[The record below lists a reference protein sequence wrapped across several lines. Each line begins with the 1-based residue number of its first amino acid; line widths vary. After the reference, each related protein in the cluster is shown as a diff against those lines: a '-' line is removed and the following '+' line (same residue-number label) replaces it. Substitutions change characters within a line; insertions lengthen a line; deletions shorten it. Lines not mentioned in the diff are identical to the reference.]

1 MPRFSFAFSRR
12 KPSADDFE
20 NVHITTTAEQ
30 PSFRVFERP
39 DTSNRSFDGGAR
51 LARVPRTALPRPDL
65 PRPNLVELDA
75 DDNMF
80 ADLKVNRGS
89 GLSNTTKATSTDNS
103 SRYSNASTAP
113 SSADLAG
120 HESQPPPRESPSRT
134 ESKSNSFLDR
144 ATRTFS
150 FGVQKKHTVPPP
162 KESIVPDLPP
172 VLSLSGDTSTTTT
185 TTTTTTTSSENRSR
199 GLTCSTDSTATPTQ
213 PHPAAGINL
222 GGDFSS
228 ILTSFEEK
236 QPNDAIDPRFPAG
249 IRQVSALDPGVA
261 IVSPARGGL
270 SHQSHENKPS
280 TFSTQQRLGSRYP
293 EPDPVSRQQ
302 VLGSRYPEPEPPKKV
317 VVVDE
322 DAKFLQESLAA
333 INLFSDPHAS
343 ASSPAQAHR
352 YRRDE
357 DTFHATP
364 TKTVAPKED
373 NIFEGSL
380 SRASRVSHRYVP
392 RTTYQHN
399 KNKVMTPA
407 EFEKYRQDKE
417 KQGSKQQAA
426 TEAVKEDEDDINY
439 EDDEDELEQSK
450 QQAKQRRK
458 QEAHMAVY
466 RQQMMKVTGES
477 AASPPVQRNPRA
489 GLPPSSSAPQL
500 STKSV
505 SGVEDEDE
513 DEDVPLGI
521 LQAHGFPARNRPP
534 TRLAHSG
541 SSTNLRSSP
550 QGPPAGRPASIT
562 GEAPSN
568 AARRQS
574 VLPAFARNLPQDP
587 FVGASIA
594 RPALRESLSF
604 GDAGQFAQ
612 LQQQQQQGPLPP
624 GGLVGVIASEERS
637 RALRRG
643 SPSVDNMKL
652 PMGMGPSGP
661 HAPGLD
667 PVGGIPPH
675 MMYGPGSMPG
685 MASMPPPQPP
695 AMMPGDQAQ
704 LHMTQQMQQF
714 MQMQMHMMHM
724 MAANQGGGGGAGGHP
739 MQPQMQPPYGGGLP
753 SSMSVADLSSRH
765 SVISDP
771 ARAMS
776 MLHGNTPFLQQPPQ
790 DGYLSAAGYAPSIA
804 PSERSNIGLPGRYR
818 PVSQMPPGPSM
829 PAVAQGHQRS
839 ATMSGRLSSW
849 GDDKSRS
856 TVRVVDRAGEG
867 SDEDDEQGWAAM
879 KALRERKK
887 SMWKTKKSYG
897 SELAL

>member
-20 NVHITTTAEQ
+20 NVHITTPAVQ

-65 PRPNLVELDA
+65 VELEA

-120 HESQPPPRESPSRT
+120 HESQPARDSPSRA

-150 FGVQKKHTVPPP
+150 FGGQKKHTVPAP

-172 VLSLSGDTSTTTT
+172 VLSLSGETN
-185 TTTTTTTSSENRSR
+185 SSENRSR

-213 PHPAAGINL
+213 PQPAAGINL
-222 GGDFSS
+222 GGDFGS
-228 ILTSFEEK
+228 ILTSFDEK
-236 QPNDAIDPRFPAG
+236 PKEDATDPRFPAG

-261 IVSPARGGL
+261 IVNPARGTFSL
-270 SHQSHENKPS
+270 QSHESKPS
-280 TFSTQQRLGSRYP
+280 TFSTQQMLGSRYP
-293 EPDPVSRQQ
+293 EPNPISRQQ
-302 VLGSRYPEPEPPKKV
+302 ALGSRYPEPEPPKKV

-333 INLFSDPHAS
+333 INLFSDSNAS
-343 ASSPAQAHR
+343 SSSPAQAHR

-357 DTFHATP
+357 DTFHASP
-364 TKTVAPKED
+364 SKTVAPKED

-380 SRASRVSHRYVP
+380 PRASRVSHRYVP
-392 RTTYQHN
+392 RATYQHN

-417 KQGSKQQAA
+417 KQDSKQQAA

-439 EDDEDELEQSK
+439 EDDEDEQEQSK
-450 QQAKQRRK
+450 LQARQRRK

-477 AASPPVQRNPRA
+477 AASVPVQRNARA

-541 SSTNLRSSP
+541 SSTNLRYSP
-550 QGPPAGRPASIT
+550 QGPPAGRPASVT

-661 HAPGLD
+661 HVPGLD

-685 MASMPPPQPP
+685 MASGMASMPPPQPP
-695 AMMPGDQAQ
+695 AIAPGEHAQ

-724 MAANQGGGGGAGGHP
+724 MAANQGGGGGPGGGHP

-753 SSMSVADLSSRH
+753 SSMSMADLSSRH
-765 SVISDP
+765 SILSDP
-771 ARAMS
+771 SRAMS
-776 MLHGNTPFLQQPPQ
+776 MLHGNTPFLPQPAQ
-790 DGYLSAAGYAPSIA
+790 EGYLSAGGYAPSIA

-818 PVSQMPPGPSM
+818 PVSHMPPASSM
-829 PAVAQGHQRS
+829 PAAAPGHQRS
-839 ATMSGRLSSW
+839 ATMSGRLSSL
-849 GDDKSRS
+849 GDDKNRS

-887 SMWKTKKSYG
+887 TMWKTKKSYS

>member
-12 KPSADDFE
+12 KPAADDFD
-20 NVHITTTAEQ
+20 NVHTTTTTTAEQ
-30 PSFRVFERP
+30 HSFRVFERP
-39 DTSNRSFDGGAR
+39 DTSGTSFDGGAR
-51 LARVPRTALPRPDL
+51 FARVPRTVVPRPDVVDL
-65 PRPNLVELDA
+65 ED

-103 SRYSNASTAP
+103 SRHSNASTAP
-113 SSADLAG
+113 SSADLGGGAG
-120 HESQPPPRESPSRT
+120 HDDNRHPPRDSSSRSD
-134 ESKSNSFLDR
+134 SKSNSFLDR

-150 FGVQKKHTVPPP
+150 FGVQKKHSVPPP
-162 KESIVPDLPP
+162 KESCVSDLPP
-172 VLSLSGDTSTTTT
+172 ILSLPGEST
-185 TTTTTTTSSENRSR
+185 ENRSR
-199 GLTCSTDSTATPTQ
+199 GLTCSTTSTATPTQ
-213 PHPAAGINL
+213 PEPAAGMNL
-222 GGDFSS
+222 GGDLGS
-228 ILTSFEEK
+228 ILTSFDDK
-236 QPNDAIDPRFPAG
+236 ASMATSKNKDATDNRFPAG
-249 IRQVSALDPGVA
+249 IRQVSAVPMTLDPA
-261 IVSPARGGL
+261 ANSPSPAHGGL
-270 SHQSHENKPS
+270 SLQSHGRSSPLS
-280 TFSTQQRLGSRYP
+280 RQQMLGSRYP
-293 EPDPVSRQQ
+293 EPDSISRQQ
-302 VLGSRYPEPEPPKKV
+302 MMGSRYPEPEPQKKAAA

-333 INLFSDPHAS
+333 INLLADPS
-343 ASSPAQAHR
+343 AISTTAHTHR

-357 DTFHATP
+357 DTFASP
-364 TKTVAPKED
+364 SKPIAPKED

-380 SRASRVSHRYVP
+380 PRASRVSHRYVP
-392 RTTYQHN
+392 RVSHPYN

-407 EFEKYRQDKE
+407 EFEKYRLDKE
-417 KQGSKQQAA
+417 NQGSKQQAA
-426 TEAVKEDEDDINY
+426 TEAVKDDDDDDDINY
-439 EDDEDELEQSK
+439 EDDEDEQEQSK
-450 QQAKQRRK
+450 VQARQRRK

-477 AASPPVQRNPRA
+477 AASAAPIQRPVRTA
-489 GLPPSSSAPQL
+489 LPPSSSAPQL
-500 STKSV
+500 CTKSM
-505 SGVEDEDE
+505 SPGVEDEDE

-541 SSTNLRSSP
+541 SSSNLRAMS
-550 QGPPAGRPASIT
+550 QGPPPGRPASVT

-568 AARRQS
+568 AARRQT

-612 LQQQQQQGPLPP
+612 HQQQQPQQQQQQGPLPP

-643 SPSVDNMKL
+643 SPSVDNIKL
-652 PMGMGPSGP
+652 PLAMGPSGP
-661 HAPGLD
+661 HGPGFD
-667 PVGGIPPH
+667 PISGIPPH
-675 MMYGPGSMPG
+675 MMYGPGSLPG
-685 MASMPPPQPP
+685 MAPMQPPQPP
-695 AMMPGDQAQ
+695 SLAPGGQAQ
-704 LHMTQQMQQF
+704 IHMTQQMQQF

-724 MAANQGGGGGAGGHP
+724 MAANQGGGGHP
-739 MQPQMQPPYGGGLP
+739 MQPPMQPSYGGG
-753 SSMSVADLSSRH
+753 DLSSRH
-765 SVISDP
+765 SMMSDP
-771 ARAMS
+771 VRAMS
-776 MLHGNTPFLQQPPQ
+776 MVHSNSPYSQQQPQ
-790 DGYLSAAGYAPSIA
+790 DAHFAPPGSAAGYAPSIA
-804 PSERSNIGLPGRYR
+804 PSERSNVGLPGRYR
-818 PVSQMPPGPSM
+818 PVSQMPAPSM
-829 PAVAQGHQRS
+829 PHPAPGHQRS
-839 ATMSGRLSSW
+839 ITMSGRLSSW

-856 TVRVVDRAGEG
+856 TVRLADGAGEG